1 MRTSRL
7 VGVAGLIAAMALMVS
22 ACGSSSSSSPTT
34 TTSAPSGPTTT
45 LGDLAGNPYPSL
57 SSCRTTVQNQTKTP
71 GVMTVATDNPVYS
84 PWFENNTPSNGK
96 GYESAV
102 AYDVAAALGYP
113 KSKVKWITEG
123 FDASYAPGPKKFD
136 FDINEISV
144 TPARAQEVTFS
155 ISYYNTTQSIV
166 ALKSNPIV
174 KNHSPAQLKT
184 YLYGDQI
191 GTTGLAYINSQIQPS
206 QQPRVYNTLDQAV
219 AALQDKQIDAIVVD
233 TPDGQYMASSQVKNG
248 VQVGQFPADGE
259 YYGLLL
265 QKDDPLVSCLNSA
278 LWTLTQNGT
287 LQSLQNQYLGI
298 YNSVPAIQP

>member
-1 MRTSRL
+1 
-7 VGVAGLIAAMALMVS
+7 LIAAMALTVS

-34 TTSAPSGPTTT
+34 TSAPSGPTTT
-45 LGDLAGNPYPSL
+45 LADLAGNPYPTL
-57 SSCRTTVQNQTKTP
+57 SSCRTTVQSQTKSP

-84 PWFENNTPSNGK
+84 PWFDNNTPRNGK

-136 FDINEISV
+136 FDINEISA

-174 KNHSPAQLKT
+174 KDHSPAQLKT

-191 GTTGLAYINSQIQPS
+191 GTTGLAYINSQIQPT

-248 VQVGQFPADGE
+248 VQVGQFPPDGE

-265 QKDDPLVSCLNSA
+265 QKDNPLVSCLNSA

-287 LQSLQNQYLGI
+287 LKSLQDKYLGI